1 MPRPEEGVAVVLT
14 DDTPFLLALT
24 HQLARL
30 GPIRTVGFETA
41 GDAFEMPDWVCCAG
55 GILEEYKAGLEE
67 RTVAANLLLAASKG
81 ADVVATSCS
90 VCLGVLKRG
99 AGRLDEDTL
108 RSVAGKLGVEPP
120 ERLPPVVHVAD
131 LIVDGVLAAKLTI
144 DAKRV
149 ALYPGC
155 RYIAAWGGL
164 RAAKQRIDRLAE
176 RLGIGS
182 YTLLLGCCG
191 FPLYASRPR
200 EAERLARRVEEKARG
215 ARVDVVVT
223 LCPLCK
229 VTLQRFTGLRVYLLE
244 EVVEPGGTS

>member
-1 MPRPEEGVAVVLT
+1 MRVAYYPGCAVKSMYRAAYERALK
-14 DDTPFLLALT
+14 LLSA
-24 HQLARL
+24 
-30 GPIRTVGFETA
+30 A
-41 GDAFEMPDWVCCAG
+41 GEAFEIPDWVCCAG

-67 RTVAANLLLAASKG
+67 RTVAVNLLLAASKG

-99 AGRLDEDTL
+99 AERLGEPVL
-108 RSVAGKLGVEPP
+108 REVAEKLGVGVP
-120 ERLPPVVHVAD
+120 ERLPPVVHTAD
-131 LIVDGVLAAKLTI
+131 LIIDGVI
-144 DAKRV
+144 DARLAVDASRV
-149 ALYPGC
+149 AFYPGC

-164 RAAKQRIDRLAE
+164 RGAKPRIDRLAE
-176 RLGIGS
+176 RLGVKS

-200 EAERLARRVEEKARG
+200 EAERLARRVEERAREAG
-215 ARVDVVVT
+215 ADIVVT

-244 EVVEPGGTS
+244 EAVEPKGTS